1 MILLKVQSLK
11 IELIKLYFVKVLLNF
26 FNLKLYLILM
36 KKAGLIL
43 GSLFLIVLI
52 FFGFIVG
59 SESLKVTMAPTY
71 NPDTMELNYEVIG
84 SGPKNIILIHGL
96 AGSINYWMKDLEKI
110 VPNHKLLLIDL
121 LGFGDSPKPNSNYS
135 LDIQL
140 AAIEKVIQKESFN
153 KGQTIILG
161 HSLGAIIS
169 LSLFAKH
176 PNWFEGAAVIGLPIV
191 TSKKQFIND
200 IGSFSNFNRLA
211 VSSYGKLFC
220 KLHPLYTLKWFK
232 PENLTATVFS
242 DSKKHTWQSFYY
254 SLNDIILKTNL
265 YLKTMNI
272 KDKKILFIQGEK
284 DKTAPFKYVKKFS
297 KTFKNAKLI
306 EVKDGDH
313 QLFLKNSQQVWDLIN
328 ENF

>member
-1 MILLKVQSLK
+1 
-11 IELIKLYFVKVLLNF
+11 
-26 FNLKLYLILM
+26 M
-36 KKAGLIL
+36 KKVGLII
-43 GSLFLIVLI
+43 GSLFLILLI
-52 FFGFIVG
+52 FLGFTVG
-59 SESLKVTMAPTY
+59 SEYLKVAMAPKY
-71 NPDTMELNYEVIG
+71 NPDKMELNYEVLG

-96 AGSINYWMKDLEKI
+96 AGSKNYWKRNLENI

-135 LDIQL
+135 LDIQM
-140 AAIEKVIQKESFN
+140 AAIEKIIYKESFN

-169 LSLFAKH
+169 LSLLAKH
-176 PNWFEGAAVIGLPIV
+176 PNWFEGAVVIGLPIV
-191 TSKKQFIND
+191 TSKDQFIND
-200 IGSFSNFNRLA
+200 MGKYSNFNRLA

-220 KLHPLYTLKWFK
+220 QLHPLYTLKWFK
-232 PENLTATVFS
+232 PKNLTEAVFS

-254 SLNDIILKTNL
+254 SLNETILKTDL
-265 YLKTMNI
+265 YQKTRYI

-284 DKTAPFKYVKKFS
+284 DRTAPFEYVKNFA

-313 QLFLKNSQQVWDLIN
+313 QLFLKNSKQVWGLIN

>member
-1 MILLKVQSLK
+1 
-11 IELIKLYFVKVLLNF
+11 
-26 FNLKLYLILM
+26 M
-36 KKAGLIL
+36 KKVGLII
-43 GSLFLIVLI
+43 GSLFLILLI
-52 FFGFIVG
+52 FLGFTVG
-59 SESLKVTMAPTY
+59 SEYLKVAMAPKY
-71 NPDTMELNYEVIG
+71 NPDKMELNYEVLG

-96 AGSINYWMKDLEKI
+96 AGSKNYWKRNLENI

-135 LDIQL
+135 LDIQM
-140 AAIEKVIQKESFN
+140 AAIEKIIYKESFN

-169 LSLFAKH
+169 LSLLAKH
-176 PNWFEGAAVIGLPIV
+176 PNWFEGAVVIGLPVV
-191 TSKKQFIND
+191 TSKDQFINEM
-200 IGSFSNFNRLA
+200 GKYSNFNRLA

-232 PENLTATVFS
+232 PKNLTEAVFS

-254 SLNDIILKTNL
+254 SLNEIILKTNL
-265 YLKTMNI
+265 YQKTMNI

-284 DKTAPFKYVKKFS
+284 DRTASFESVKIFS

-313 QLFLKNSQQVWDLIN
+313 QLFLKNSQQVWNLIN